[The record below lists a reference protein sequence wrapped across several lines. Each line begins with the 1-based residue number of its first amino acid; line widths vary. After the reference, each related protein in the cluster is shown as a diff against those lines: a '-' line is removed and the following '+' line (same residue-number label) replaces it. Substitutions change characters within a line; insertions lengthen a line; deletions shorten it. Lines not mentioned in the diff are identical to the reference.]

1 MRWFFA
7 FLGLILVPAKIR
19 ACDLALLLAV
29 DVSGSVNPAEYDI
42 QMRGIARGLRDPVV
56 AEALVRADARIALVQ
71 WTGTSRQ
78 DMSIPWVRAVDFS
91 TVEALANQVE
101 ALPRRW
107 RNYATAIGE
116 AQAFSITHM
125 DAVKTCGR
133 LVIDISGDG
142 MSNEGVEPATL
153 RAAFA
158 EAGVSV
164 NALAIETD
172 DGDLTGYFWENVISG
187 PGAFVVTADG
197 FEDFADK
204 MRRKLR
210 RETTKQVSWLAP
222 N

>member
-1 MRWFFA
+1 MRWIFA
-7 FLGLILVPAKIR
+7 VFVLMSVPAKIR

-29 DVSGSVNPAEYDI
+29 DVSGSVDASEYDT
-42 QMRGIARGLRDPVV
+42 QMLGIAEGLRDPVV
-56 AEALVRADARIALVQ
+56 AEALVRADAQVALVQ

-78 DMSIPWVRAVDFS
+78 DMSIPWVRAVDFA
-91 TVEALANQVE
+91 TVEELADQVD

-125 DAVKTCGR
+125 AEVQTCRR

-153 RAAFA
+153 RAALA
-158 EAGVSV
+158 EAGISV

-172 DGDLTGYFWENVISG
+172 EGDLTGYFWENVISG
-187 PGAFVVTADG
+187 PGAFVETADG

-210 RETTKQVSWLAP
+210 RETTKQVSSIDP
-222 N
+222 Y